1 LQFVT
6 AVIPSDFNQRD
17 GGGMEKLTPRHE
29 DYSRS
34 GKRGSHHAKA
44 AGVAMSS
51 PAEEK
56 WRAALPKADFFVKS
70 IEVMAS
76 FDRLMVTLFSTL
88 IAGIVALLIQ
98 ENVTF
103 WISAPLVLAGACF
116 GIGLFHTLLH
126 ISSMSKMLL
135 LAEWLANGTE
145 VVPQAL
151 NVEDHTFPAL
161 LRTQA
166 YAQRAFAS
174 QLVHLLLGTFFAAIG
189 AVVHLWE
196 YSWRGGIVSLG
207 RATTVSRCSERR
219 DRTDRNRCWAK
230 CR

>member
-1 LQFVT
+1 
-6 AVIPSDFNQRD
+6 
-17 GGGMEKLTPRHE
+17 
-29 DYSRS
+29 
-34 GKRGSHHAKA
+34 
-44 AGVAMSS
+44 MSS

-151 NVEDHTFPAL
+151 NIEDHTFPAL

-196 YSWRGGIVSLG
+196 YSWRGGIVALLVLVLLFVIASLILTW
-207 RATTVSRCSERR
+207 RQTLRQFHSRSMASAEEELPHTTHRS
-219 DRTDRNRCWAK
+219 
-230 CR
+230 